1 MQFEINT
8 KPITE
13 DETPIEWAKW
23 YENDSFEIVVSR
35 ATFKD
40 EGQPV
45 FFLVDEELNVGTS
58 VYAAHHPNAKFTD
71 ATPHGVR
78 LANAI
83 GRAFSLTGKVEASDL
98 CEAINNAENRP
109 TVRVSKTAK
118 GVLWTVVLA

>member
-13 DETPIEWAKW
+13 TETPIEGAKW
-23 YENDSFEIVVSR
+23 YEGDSFEIVVSSI
-35 ATFKD
+35 TFKD

-45 FFLVDEELNVGTS
+45 FYLIDDELNVGTS

-83 GRAFSLTGKVEASDL
+83 GRAFSLTGSQDAASL
-98 CEAINNAENRP
+98 CEAINNAETRP
-109 TVRVSKTAK
+109 TVRVAKTEK
-118 GVLWTVVLA
+118 GILWTVEV